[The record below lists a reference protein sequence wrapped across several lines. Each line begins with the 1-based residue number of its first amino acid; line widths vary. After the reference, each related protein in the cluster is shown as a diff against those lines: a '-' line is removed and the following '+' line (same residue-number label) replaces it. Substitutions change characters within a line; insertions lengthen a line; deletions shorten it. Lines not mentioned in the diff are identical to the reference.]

1 MSTSYSAPN
10 GAAPNGSANP
20 EALGTGI
27 NSGTADLAET
37 ARHDLDELGT
47 ELKEQVGT
55 LKQEAASQ
63 LEDVTAKAKSLAS
76 EQKDL
81 LSEQVGGIVEA
92 IDKVAGELEGSEASS
107 AGYVR
112 LVADGAKK
120 LSSTIKDNDVDSI
133 LHMAQDFG
141 RQKPV
146 AFMGAAALLGFAAS
160 RFVLASASR
169 KASPNALSTSN
180 SANTSS
186 ANTSP
191 SNSMSASTG
200 RTYGG
205 ENGSI

>member
-1 MSTSYSAPN
+1 MSTSYSSPFGAPPN
-10 GAAPNGSANP
+10 GRTESETLGSEIA
-20 EALGTGI
+20 
-27 NSGTADLAET
+27 SGAADLAET
-37 ARHDLDELGT
+37 ARQDLGELGT

-55 LKQEAASQ
+55 LKEEAAAQ

-92 IDKVAGELEGSEASS
+92 IEKVAGELEGSDASS

-112 LVADGAKK
+112 MVADGAKK

-169 KASPNALSTSN
+169 KPVPEAP
-180 SANTSS
+180 SA
-186 ANTSP
+186 
-191 SNSMSASTG
+191 G
-200 RTYGG
+200 RAYGG
-205 ENGSI
+205 DNGGV

>member
-1 MSTSYSAPN
+1 MSTSYSSPFGASPN
-10 GAAPNGSANP
+10 GETEPPTLA
-20 EALGTGI
+20 
-27 NSGTADLAET
+27 SGLTSDTADLAET
-37 ARHDLDELGT
+37 ARQDLGDLGS

-55 LKQEAASQ
+55 LKEEAAAQ

-92 IDKVAGELEGSEASS
+92 IEKVAGELEGNDASS
-107 AGYVR
+107 AGYAR
-112 LVADGAKK
+112 MVADGAKK

-141 RQKPV
+141 REKPV

-169 KASPNALSTSN
+169 KP
-180 SANTSS
+180 
-186 ANTSP
+186 
-191 SNSMSASTG
+191 ASTTQSTG
-200 RTYGG
+200 STYGG
-205 ENGSI
+205 NNGGV

>member
-1 MSTSYSAPN
+1 MSTSYSSPFGASPN
-10 GAAPNGSANP
+10 SQAEPGTLGSDTTSGA
-20 EALGTGI
+20 
-27 NSGTADLAET
+27 ADLAET
-37 ARHDLDELGT
+37 ARQDLDELGT

-55 LKQEAASQ
+55 LKEEAASQ
-63 LEDVTAKAKSLAS
+63 LEDVTSKAKSLAS

-92 IDKVAGELEGSEASS
+92 IEKVAGELEGSDASS

-112 LVADGAKK
+112 MVADGAKK

-141 RQKPV
+141 REKPV

-169 KASPNALSTSN
+169 K
-180 SANTSS
+180 SAPAT
-186 ANTSP
+186 P
-191 SNSMSASTG
+191 STG
-200 RTYGG
+200 GTYGG
-205 ENGSI
+205 ENGGI